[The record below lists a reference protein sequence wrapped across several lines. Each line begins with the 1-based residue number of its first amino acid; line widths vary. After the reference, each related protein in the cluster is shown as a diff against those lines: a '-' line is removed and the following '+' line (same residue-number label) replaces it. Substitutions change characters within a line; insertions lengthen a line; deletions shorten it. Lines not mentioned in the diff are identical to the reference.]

1 MKNLILGLLLITV
14 SFFTQAQNNDI
25 VQPAFL
31 ELQAY
36 PNVRDF
42 TLSTSGEEAYL
53 SIQSPNGEASVITK
67 IIKVNKRWS
76 APVKASFSGT
86 YHDLEP
92 FLSPDNLRLYFA
104 SSRPKGSAS
113 KDAKDY
119 DIWYVERKSISE
131 PWGPPLNMGTIVNSD
146 KNEFYP
152 SIASNR
158 NLYFTSDRS
167 DSKGKDDIFFST
179 WNGETYDE
187 PESLGESINTE
198 GYEFNAYISPS
209 ESFLIFSGYNR
220 KDGLGSGDL
229 YICHKGPNKGWRKA
243 VNFGSVINSNK
254 MDYCPFVDIKN
265 KTLYFTSKRSSIKAE
280 KASENAGKFLQ
291 ELKKYDNGLS
301 RLYKIGL
308 ETVFHIKD

>member
-1 MKNLILGLLLITV
+1 MKNSILNLLFV
-14 SFFTQAQNNDI
+14 AFSCFAQAQNNDL

-42 TLSTSGEEAYL
+42 TLSTSGEEAYF
-53 SIQSPNGEASVITK
+53 SVQSPNGEMSFISRIVMEK
-67 IIKVNKRWS
+67 NHWS
-76 APVKASFSGT
+76 APQTVSFSGR

-104 SSRPKGSAS
+104 SSRPKNNNSEKT
-113 KDAKDY
+113 KDHDL
-119 DIWYVERKSISE
+119 WYVERLSISD
-131 PWGPPLNMGTIVNSD
+131 PWGEPVNMGSEVNSD

-152 SIASNR
+152 SMAANK

-167 DSKGKDDIFFST
+167 DSKGKDDIFFSR
-179 WNGETYDE
+179 WNGQSYEK
-187 PESLGESINTE
+187 PISLGESINTE

-220 KDGLGSGDL
+220 KDGLGSADL
-229 YICHKGPNKGWRKA
+229 YVSRRASDLSWKPA
-243 VNFGSVINSNK
+243 VNFGSVLNSNK
-254 MDYCPFVDIKN
+254 MDYCPFVDIKT
-265 KTLYFTSKRSSIKAE
+265 KTLYFTSKRNSINPDKAFE
-280 KASENAGKFLQ
+280 TANEFLL
-291 ELKKYDNGLS
+291 ELTKYENGLS

-308 ETVFHIKD
+308 ETILHINE

>member
-1 MKNLILGLLLITV
+1 MKNSILYLLLIAV

-25 VQPAFL
+25 VQAAFL

-53 SIQSPNGEASVITK
+53 SIQSPNGEMSVIAK
-67 IIKVNKRWS
+67 IVKVDTQWTS
-76 APVKASFSGT
+76 PEKASFSGK

-92 FLSPDNLRLYFA
+92 FLSPDNLSLYFA
-104 SSRPKGSAS
+104 SSRPKGSTS
-113 KDAKDY
+113 KDEKDY
-119 DIWYVERKSISE
+119 DIWYVERKSLSE
-131 PWGPPLNMGTIVNSD
+131 PWGPPINMGTSVNSD

-152 SIASNR
+152 SIASNK

-167 DSKGKDDIFFST
+167 DSKGKDDIFFSA

-187 PESLGESINTE
+187 PQSLSESINSE

-220 KDGLGSGDL
+220 KDGLGSADL
-229 YICHKGPNKGWRKA
+229 YICQKGPDKDWRKA

-280 KASENAGKFLQ
+280 KASKNADEFLE
-291 ELKKYDNGLS
+291 ELNKYDNGLS

-308 ETVFHIKD
+308 ETIFHIK